1 MPGYDLLLFSLLKID
16 KSCLNQ
22 PYFFNIIIP
31 KNNHFK
37 TSKLTKL
44 HRSTKTDITPTPQE
58 FSFPHK
64 NYINNTIRT
73 NPSPSNFSDEN
84 SLTTP
89 TSQKKQLDF

>member
-31 KNNHFK
+31 FK

-58 FSFPHK
+58 FFIPHK
-64 NYINNTIRT
+64 IT
-73 NPSPSNFSDEN
+73 
-84 SLTTP
+84 
-89 TSQKKQLDF
+89 